1 MTRALGRLPHDQ
13 SAVAAAPRIR
23 YAAEAPPPAT
33 LDRSGV
39 NYAPQLLGND
49 LYPNCPVVGLLNA
62 ASAVEALAT
71 NGPLAFDPQCWVEFY
86 AACCPCAPTSAAI
99 AATDGLNLLDTLRR
113 QGSAGFDI
121 GAVAPL
127 TGDFGMVPLVRA
139 DLAAAMARLG
149 CLYVGIDLAPDD
161 METSS
166 PAVWDRGQP
175 SPTLGHCVVAW
186 SYTGLADTDL
196 VTLATWGYLQCVTW
210 RGFEVR
216 LREAYGLLL
225 PTFEPVGV
233 DIDALKAEN
242 ARWLGA

>member
-1 MTRALGRLPHDQ
+1 MRALGRLPHSP
-13 SAVAAAPRIR
+13 SAVAAAPRLR

-39 NYAPQLLGND
+39 NYVPQLLGND
-49 LYPNCPVVGLLNA
+49 IYPNCPVVGLLNA
-62 ASAVEALAT
+62 ASAAEALAT

-86 AACCPCAPTSAAI
+86 AACCPCDPTPAAI

-127 TGDFGMVPLVRA
+127 TGDFGTVPLVRG

-149 CLYVGIDLAPDD
+149 CVYLGVDLYQSDMDAESGWDLSNNPGALVG
-161 METSS
+161 
-166 PAVWDRGQP
+166 
-175 SPTLGHCVVAW
+175 GHCVVLW
-186 SYTGLADTDL
+186 SYDGLLGAND
-196 VTLATWGYLQCVTW
+196 VEVATWGELIPATW
-210 RGFEVR
+210 DWIENRA
-216 LREAYGLLL
+216 REAYAVL
-225 PTFEPVGV
+225 FRDYQKVGV

-242 ARWLGA
+242 ARWFGA